1 MPLVLVGPAC
11 EAIAPACYPPGK
23 TRGGVTPALQAECQ
37 LLKSLRPTMLNNPL
51 RAPRPKLTGPIFA
64 YAMVDVFGLSC
75 VGIGASWF
83 AAGKPAILSNFPTST
98 VEAVACTA
106 GGIVVMLWSVAR
118 ILREIAKQAPEMQA
132 KYDQYI
138 GAHHPDK
145 LRRPPEDEPK

>member
-1 MPLVLVGPAC
+1 
-11 EAIAPACYPPGK
+11 
-23 TRGGVTPALQAECQ
+23 
-37 LLKSLRPTMLNNPL
+37 MLNNPL
-51 RAPRPKLTGPIFA
+51 RAPRPKLTGPIFG

-83 AAGKPAILSNFPTST
+83 AAGKGAILTNFPTST
-98 VEAVACTA
+98 AEAVVCTA
-106 GGIVVMLWSVAR
+106 GGIVIMLWSVAR

-138 GAHHPDK
+138 GAHYPDK